1 MKRRPLRAALRGT
14 FAGLLLL
21 LAGCASATSSPSED
35 TGAGD
40 TRDSGSDAADAALID
55 SGLVDTTEDTA
66 VADTAVEPDTL
77 SDICPDGLAGECESR
92 TIRCTADRLAYE
104 TCGRCGNLV
113 NTTICGDGQIC
124 DDSSG
129 LAECRACL
137 SGECTSEAACP
148 PNTSQCADY
157 RTAVTCR
164 ADGSIDLR
172 TQCPGGGRC
181 VDGGCRSRGTAT
193 ATGCNANTD
202 CLGALCLCG
211 ADGADLTAECSSAA
225 LTGGYCS
232 TVDCMTNGC
241 DPTGE
246 LCVDFG
252 VTGSFGGADLCV
264 VRGGCTADQLPGAAC
279 GGAGFAC
286 TELPTHARPTDRAV
300 WRPACWPASIKPIG
314 AECSSDAECVGGL
327 CLTRDLAGSAVSYCS
342 ASCGEAADC
351 PSYAACMRDPRAA
364 AGVFLCMAKTEFC
377 PRIQSG
383 TRAQIDGLRLEF
395 FDVADQADTTTVC
408 YFAE

>member
-1 MKRRPLRAALRGT
+1 MTCPPHRAAWRWAL
-14 FAGLLLL
+14 AGLL
-21 LAGCASATSSPSED
+21 LAGCASASSPEQED
-35 TGAGD
+35 TGASD
-40 TRDSGSDAADAALID
+40 RRDSGSDTAVVPDSSNDAADTAAD
-55 SGLVDTTEDTA
+55 STSEDTA
-66 VADTAVEPDTL
+66 IEPDTL
-77 SDICPDGLAGECESR
+77 SDDCPDGLAGECDSR

-104 TCGRCGNLV
+104 TCGRCENLV
-113 NTTICGDGQIC
+113 NTTTCAGGQIC

-137 SGECTSEAACP
+137 FGECATEADCP

-172 TQCPGGGRC
+172 TQCPSGGRC
-181 VDGGCRSRGTAT
+181 VSGVCRSAGNVTAT
-193 ATGCNANTD
+193 NCTASVD

-211 ADGADLTAECSSAA
+211 AAGTDLAADCSSAS

-264 VRGGCTADQLPGAAC
+264 LRGGCTADRLPGSPC
-279 GGAGFAC
+279 GSAGFAC
-286 TELPTHARPTDRAV
+286 TELPTHARPTERAL
-300 WRPACWPASIKPIG
+300 WRPACWPDAIKPIG
-314 AECSSDAECVGGL
+314 ADCSSDADCVGGR
-327 CLTRDLAGSAVSYCS
+327 CLTRNLAGTTVSYC
-342 ASCGEAADC
+342 AADCGDAADC
-351 PSYAACMRDPRAA
+351 PSYATCMQDTNPA
-364 AGVFLCMAKTEFC
+364 AGGAYFCMAKSAFC
-377 PRIQSG
+377 PRIG
-383 TRAQIDGLRLEF
+383 AVARNQIDARRLPF

-408 YFAE
+408 FFAE

>member
-1 MKRRPLRAALRGT
+1 MRLRPHGAAMRLAFTG
-14 FAGLLLL
+14 LLL
-21 LAGCASATSSPSED
+21 LAGCASATSSESED
-35 TGAGD
+35 TGAAD
-40 TRDSGSDAADAALID
+40 TRDSGGDAADTRD
-55 SGLVDTTEDTA
+55 SGNDTADTSVDTTPEDTA
-66 VADTAVEPDTL
+66 IEPDTL
-77 SDICPDGLAGECESR
+77 SEICPDGLAGECDSR
-92 TIRCTADRLAYE
+92 TIRCTADRLSYE

-113 NTTICGDGQIC
+113 NTTICSDGQIC

-129 LAECRACL
+129 LAECRVCL
-137 SGECTSEAACP
+137 SGECATEADCP

-164 ADGSIDLR
+164 ADGTIDLR
-172 TQCPGGGRC
+172 TPCPSGGRC
-181 VDGGCRSRGTAT
+181 VSGVCRSAGSVTAS
-193 ATGCNANTD
+193 ACSASAD
-202 CLGALCLCG
+202 CLGGSCLCG
-211 ADGADLTAECSSAA
+211 ADGADTAADCSAA
-225 LTGGYCS
+225 SLTGGYCS

-264 VRGGCTADQLPGAAC
+264 LRGGCAADQLPGTPC

-300 WRPACWPASIKPIG
+300 WRPACWPDSVKPIG
-314 AECSSDAECVGGL
+314 ADCSSDADCIGGR
-327 CLTRDLAGSAVSYCS
+327 CLTRNLAGTTVSYC
-342 ASCGEAADC
+342 AADCGEAADC
-351 PSYAACMRDPRAA
+351 PSYATCMQDTNPS
-364 AGVFLCMAKTEFC
+364 AGGAYFCMAKAAFC
-377 PRIQSG
+377 PRIG
-383 TRAQIDGLRLEF
+383 TVARDQIDARRLPF